1 MLHTTSHQ
9 KKKVVSEST
18 ATADDV
24 LDEAS
29 ASNLSNELLTD
40 ADRRDENTDLVDFSA
55 KDVEKNILVADSIEL
70 KVRQRK
76 KMNETGKVVLEY
88 QIDANKEKEIAAKAA
103 SEKFKSWKRM
113 LLLIIAITVH
123 NIPGR

>member
-1 MLHTTSHQ
+1 M
-9 KKKVVSEST
+9 SEST